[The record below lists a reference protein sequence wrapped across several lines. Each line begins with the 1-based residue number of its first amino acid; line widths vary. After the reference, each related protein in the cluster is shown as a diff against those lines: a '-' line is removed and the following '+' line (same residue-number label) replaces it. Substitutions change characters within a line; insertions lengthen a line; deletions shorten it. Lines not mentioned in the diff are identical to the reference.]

1 MGVAVE
7 GALWVSVLAL
17 VAGQVP
23 DDQSLIS
30 ATGQEHV
37 RAIQKSASIS
47 KTGGRAWRVLR
58 AAYFS
63 IEVAKLVTHPLW
75 PWSSPFKISC
85 SVMLGGIDV
94 SVELKV
100 VKS

>member
-23 DDQSLIS
+23 DDQGLIS

-37 RAIQKSASIS
+37 WAIQKSQLRPR
-47 KTGGRAWRVLR
+47 KLKKRAWHGLEFCALLTSPLR
-58 AAYFS
+58 
-63 IEVAKLVTHPLW
+63 
-75 PWSSPFKISC
+75 
-85 SVMLGGIDV
+85 
-94 SVELKV
+94 
-100 VKS
+100 